1 MCMQQLQHSIVI
13 HAMATHWIT
22 LQYFITIKLEQH
34 TILLQHIIIFLN
46 LAYVE
51 AWQHYQF

>member
-22 LQYFITIKLEQH
+22 LQYFIAIKLEQH
-34 TILLQHIIIFLN
+34 AILLQHIIIFLN
-46 LAYVE
+46 LAY
-51 AWQHYQF
+51 A